1 MPLDFAAAICESET
15 AAAGVL
21 VEVFFVEPPPAAALG
36 AEVAGVAGALAAG
49 AELAALVLLPEDLLE
64 LLAVVF
70 ELSAAAAPASAVLDF
85 SALFFRLLLASVVL
99 VLVGSLEV
107 PAASAVLDFSVLFF
121 RLLLAPVVL
130 VLVGSLAV
138 SAEAAPPLSD
148 FLLFLLLLLVELLP
162 VVSEL
167 AELSEVAE
175 SDFFDFVLPLDELE
189 SLLELVLLVV
199 SSEVDF
205 FFVFLLLVDVVSCSV
220 DVPDWASWDWA
231 RATVADKIYNRQS
244 PAAHA
249 VNILEKRVINMDP
262 TFRSA
267 RLKSERNGVAVGTEI
282 QRHRRSERLAVRRA
296 ASNHPAPLPPLS
308 TVSNSDAPA
317 VAGAVP
323 EFIPRAGTA

>member
-15 AAAGVL
+15 ADAAVL
-21 VEVFFVEPPPAAALG
+21 VDAFLVEPPAEVELE
-36 AEVAGVAGALAAG
+36 AEVAAAEGVLAAG
-49 AELAALVLLPEDLLE
+49 AALALLPDILLE

-70 ELSAAAAPASAVLDF
+70 ELSAVAAPASAGLD
-85 SALFFRLLLASVVL
+85 SALFLL
-99 VLVGSLEV
+99 
-107 PAASAVLDFSVLFF
+107 
-121 RLLLAPVVL
+121 LLLAPAVL
-130 VLVGSLAV
+130 VLAGSLEG
-138 SAEAAPPLSD
+138 SEALAALVSD

-267 RLKSERNGVAVGTEI
+267 RLKS
-282 QRHRRSERLAVRRA
+282 
-296 ASNHPAPLPPLS
+296 
-308 TVSNSDAPA
+308 
-317 VAGAVP
+317 
-323 EFIPRAGTA
+323 